1 MQFLT
6 PDRAGIDVRDGSVL
20 RQYQET
26 LHGQARLTAA
36 RHYLLEEI
44 PHCCV
49 DREVVF
55 GGIGF
60 RVTNQISGQ
69 TERDIAKR
77 HNFSVAHVSASK
89 IASAGFSSMHSASK
103 VETI

>member
-36 RHYLLEEI
+36 RHYLLEE
-44 PHCCV
+44 
-49 DREVVF
+49 
-55 GGIGF
+55 
-60 RVTNQISGQ
+60 NQISGQ